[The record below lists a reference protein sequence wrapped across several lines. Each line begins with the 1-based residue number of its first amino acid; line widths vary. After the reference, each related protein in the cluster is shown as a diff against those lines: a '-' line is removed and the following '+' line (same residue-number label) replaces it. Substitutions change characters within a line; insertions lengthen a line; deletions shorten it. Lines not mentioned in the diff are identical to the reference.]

1 MSYIKIII
9 KYIALLFIM
18 SVALFIL
25 TRFLP
30 VGPIDLLLQQ
40 LELAPTVENKR
51 VITAQLG
58 LDKPLYIQ
66 YIKWIGAFIKGD
78 WGRSLITKQDIRAE
92 IFKAM
97 PYSLT
102 LGLGGITLAAV
113 LGFFTGYLAAL
124 KKGGFFDRFT
134 AAISLFSQSIP
145 TFILSVIIIY
155 YIGVKYK
162 LAKIFTGD
170 IRVKITLAILMV
182 MLSSVGS
189 IARIMRKHFL
199 DIKKQAYI
207 RAEVARGFLYRQ
219 VLLSSGLRPALM
231 GLCSAMISKFSW
243 VIGGTAVVEF
253 VFAVPGVSFF
263 LVNSIAQRDYNVI
276 QSYMFFIVL
285 WMLMVHL
292 VFLVLIRA
300 LGARK

>member
-51 VITAQLG
+51 VIAAQLG

-66 YIKWIGAFIKGD
+66 YIRWIGAFIKGD

-113 LGFFTGYLAAL
+113 LGFFGGYLASL
-124 KKGGFFDRFT
+124 KKGGFFDRLT

-199 DIKKQAYI
+199 YIKKQAYI

-219 VLLSSGLRPALM
+219 VLLSSGLRPALI

-292 VFLVLIRA
+292 VFWVLIRA

>member
-51 VITAQLG
+51 VIAAQLG

-66 YIKWIGAFIKGD
+66 YVKWIEAFIKGD

-113 LGFFTGYLAAL
+113 LGFFAGYLAAL
-124 KKGGFFDRFT
+124 KKRGFFDRFT

-199 DIKKQAYI
+199 DIKKQSYI

-219 VLLSSGLRPALM
+219 VLLSSGLRPALI

>member
-1 MSYIKIII
+1 
-9 KYIALLFIM
+9 
-18 SVALFIL
+18 
-25 TRFLP
+25 
-30 VGPIDLLLQQ
+30 
-40 LELAPTVENKR
+40 
-51 VITAQLG
+51 
-58 LDKPLYIQ
+58 
-66 YIKWIGAFIKGD
+66 
-78 WGRSLITKQDIRAE
+78 
-92 IFKAM
+92 
-97 PYSLT
+97 
-102 LGLGGITLAAV
+102 
-113 LGFFTGYLAAL
+113 
-124 KKGGFFDRFT
+124 
-134 AAISLFSQSIP
+134 
-145 TFILSVIIIY
+145 
-155 YIGVKYK
+155 
-162 LAKIFTGD
+162 
-170 IRVKITLAILMV
+170 MV

-219 VLLSSGLRPALM
+219 VLLSSGLRPALI

>member
-1 MSYIKIII
+1 
-9 KYIALLFIM
+9 M

-113 LGFFTGYLAAL
+113 LGFFAGYLAAL

-189 IARIMRKHFL
+189 IARIMRKHLL

-219 VLLSSGLRPALM
+219 VLLSSGLRPALI